1 MLRAEL
7 ARPFHRAQA
16 IPLGANSDV
25 YQPAQCHCRVT
36 RAVLEV
42 LAECARPVTM
52 VTKNALVLGDLDIL
66 APMGRCNLVRVY
78 LSVTTLDHGVALR
91 LEPCAS
97 SPARGIEPLGA
108 PAAAGGALRG
118 RGGAHGPGAQR
129 PRTRV
134 RPGGCCGAGA
144 QWAGYVLLRL
154 PQEVKVLLRDRLRH
168 HYPLGAGH
176 VMGRLRD
183 MRSGRDNALAFGSRM
198 RGQGPLAEL
207 LAQRVAAA
215 CRRLGL
221 ETGRHG
227 DLDASQSRSPARAGQ
242 SPLF

>member
-1 MLRAEL
+1 M
-7 ARPFHRAQA
+7 
-16 IPLGANSDV
+16 GANSNV
-25 YQPAQCHCRVT
+25 YQPAQCHCRIT

-52 VTKNALVLGDLDIL
+52 VTKNALVLGDLGIL
-66 APMGRCNLVRVY
+66 APMGRCNLVRPVRDHPRPRRCP
-78 LSVTTLDHGVALR
+78 SSGAVRQQPGARHRTLGRAG
-91 LEPCAS
+91 C
-97 SPARGIEPLGA
+97 G
-108 PAAAGGALRG
+108 GGALRG
-118 RGGAHGPGAQR
+118 RGGAHGPGAHR

-144 QWAGYVLLRL
+144 QRAGCVLLRL

-176 VMGRLRD
+176 VMGRLHN
-183 MRSGRDNALAFGSRM
+183 MRSGRDNAMAFGSRM
-198 RGQGPLAEL
+198 RAQGPLAEL

-227 DLDASQSRSPARAGQ
+227 DLDASQFRLPAPAGHL
-242 SPLF
+242 PLF